1 MLSQQHIFATRK
13 YDPLCAFVISHVP
26 ECLAL
31 GNRSASPPWLRA
43 LWFGKPPRSED
54 GHLDDSVEPG
64 PADDVQRWRHLC
76 ARLLRS
82 HLPFLAILR
91 LRATQLLKKGE
102 IQETR
107 ARGFTKAH
115 MHGTPNKFGPT
126 LRRCIVDVL
135 SVKEELSRVL
145 ADVGVDLAAAKLEAE
160 IEQGIVAAEEE
171 GGREMYVLE
180 TMRSRFNVCSAAM
193 EELGLHLQDKSFS
206 AFQQKFQD
214 VVSELL
220 QRATVQTET
229 LNVLRQAHGGAR
241 GANKRDIDVN
251 NCLIAAARKCW

>member
-1 MLSQQHIFATRK
+1 MPFFFATRK
-13 YDPLCAFVISHVP
+13 YHPLCAFVISLVP
-26 ECLAL
+26 ERLDL

-43 LWFGKPPRSED
+43 LWFGKPARSED
-54 GHLDDSVEPG
+54 GHVDGSVEPE
-64 PADDVQRWRHLC
+64 PADDVQRWRHLS

-82 HLPFLAILR
+82 HLPFLTILR

-102 IQETR
+102 RQATR
-107 ARGFTKAH
+107 AGGFTKAH
-115 MHGTPNKFGPT
+115 MHGAHDKFDPT
-126 LRRCIVDVL
+126 LHRCIVDVL
-135 SVKEELSRVL
+135 SVKEDLSRVL
-145 ADVGVDLAAAKLEAE
+145 ADVGVELASAKLEVE
-160 IEQGIVAAEEE
+160 IQQGAVAAEED
-171 GGREMYVLE
+171 GGGNMYVLE

-193 EELGLHLQDKSFS
+193 EELGLHLQDKSYS

-241 GANKRDIDVN
+241 TANKRENRD
-251 NCLIAAARKCW
+251 L